1 MTKINGWWR
10 VWIVGV
16 VLLAIGF
23 AWEGNEN
30 LPIYPYG
37 ALDYH
42 NSRTA
47 PLLIE
52 KMAAAE
58 GESST
63 RPTEVIQQDI
73 DSIHASMSAIVK
85 NHNKRKLEHRLE
97 YLGGWIT
104 CCIALLLGLWLLRWV
119 IAGFSTKRLQN

>member
-37 ALDYH
+37 ALVVV
-42 NSRTA
+42 N
-47 PLLIE
+47 
-52 KMAAAE
+52 
-58 GESST
+58 
-63 RPTEVIQQDI
+63 
-73 DSIHASMSAIVK
+73 
-85 NHNKRKLEHRLE
+85 
-97 YLGGWIT
+97 
-104 CCIALLLGLWLLRWV
+104 
-119 IAGFSTKRLQN
+119 